1 MHVVVKVNEVIINL
15 NKLCFRSDKIK
26 HNEEIAYLF
35 LIFLQLQQT
44 NK

>member
-1 MHVVVKVNEVIINL
+1 MHAVVQVNEVMINL
-15 NKLCFRSDKIK
+15 NKLCFCSGKIK